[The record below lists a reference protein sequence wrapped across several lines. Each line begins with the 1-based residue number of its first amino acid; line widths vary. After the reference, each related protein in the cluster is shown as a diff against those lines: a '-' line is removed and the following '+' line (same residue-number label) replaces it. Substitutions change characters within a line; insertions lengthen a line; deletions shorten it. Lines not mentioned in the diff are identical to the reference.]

1 MVSEGLN
8 IPPKIIG
15 IRLLRNVAECT
26 DKISSGRNIQWVVT
40 AVVTAGGKAPLNMG
54 ASQGWDLRALLPQT
68 SPPSFLTHFLHLFSS
83 RPSQFILT
91 HFGGGLLP
99 AAADLQL

>member
-1 MVSEGLN
+1 MISEGLN

-40 AVVTAGGKAPLNMG
+40 AVVTAGGKAP
-54 ASQGWDLRALLPQT
+54 PQYGGFLGVGFK
-68 SPPSFLTHFLHLFSS
+68 SPPPTNLTS
-83 RPSQFILT
+83 
-91 HFGGGLLP
+91 
-99 AAADLQL
+99 

>member
-1 MVSEGLN
+1 MISEGLN

-15 IRLLRNVAECT
+15 IRLVWNVAECT

-54 ASQGWDLRALLPQT
+54 AS
-68 SPPSFLTHFLHLFSS
+68 
-83 RPSQFILT
+83 
-91 HFGGGLLP
+91 
-99 AAADLQL
+99 

>member
-1 MVSEGLN
+1 MISEGLN
-8 IPPKIIG
+8 ISPKIIG

-54 ASQGWDLRALLPQT
+54 AS
-68 SPPSFLTHFLHLFSS
+68 
-83 RPSQFILT
+83 
-91 HFGGGLLP
+91 
-99 AAADLQL
+99 